1 MLNEPEKDLS
11 ESQLEELQKFIL
23 HTKNIREW
31 KRGQAVKLRLQGFS
45 YREIEKRLEVSTS
58 FIAQK
63 EAQIF
68 ITRNRGIKVKISR
81 FKKLFNY

>member
-1 MLNEPEKDLS
+1 
-11 ESQLEELQKFIL
+11 
-23 HTKNIREW
+23 
-31 KRGQAVKLRLQGFS
+31 LQGFS

-81 FKKLFNY
+81 FKQLFNY

>member
-1 MLNEPEKDLS
+1 MLNESEKDLI

-23 HTKNIREW
+23 HTKDIRECP
-31 KRGQAVKLRLQGFS
+31 RGQAVKLRCQGFS

-81 FKKLFNY
+81 GKKLFNY